1 MTQKVAFIVQR
12 YGEEI
17 TGGSEAHC
25 RMVAEYMTRHWQ
37 VEVLT
42 TCAKD
47 YVSWQNHYPA
57 GTEQLNGVTVRRFPV
72 TITRKKWLF
81 DRCYDLLALI
91 NQPSKPRR
99 FGRLINPLL
108 RLFAK
113 AGHKLTAALG
123 TKPLLERVWMVLQG
137 PHCPT
142 LTQHLRTSSY
152 DAVIGFS
159 YVYSTCYFGVIDGL
173 KDSTALKV
181 LVPTAH
187 DDPALQFGIFDELF
201 EGVDVILANTEEE
214 RQLLQRRFP
223 TLAAGSGSSSGP
235 SSGSDAKTIA
245 PKIQVVGCGIDL
257 PPVAEQPDVT
267 EVEAFKARHGIERPY
282 AVYVGRIEAF
292 KGCADL
298 LAQFS
303 SDKQGELAL
312 VLVGKAEMPIPSRED
327 TGGTIISLGYVS
339 DRDKELAI
347 AGSEFLVMPSPY
359 ESLSLVL
366 LEAWHLGKPVLVNGA
381 CAVLKGQCQRSGGGL
396 WFDSW
401 QDFTPQ
407 LSKLR
412 HQLSTQA
419 LLSSDLHPYP
429 PKKLRDFVAK
439 NYSWEAIGDKYRK
452 LLPKV
457 KRSKN

>member
-1 MTQKVAFIVQR
+1 MAQRVAFIVQR

-72 TITRKKWLF
+72 AFTRKKWLF
-81 DRCYDLLALI
+81 DRCYDLLVLL
-91 NQPSKPRR
+91 NQPDKPRR
-99 FGRLINPLL
+99 FGRLINPILKL
-108 RLFAK
+108 CNTFA
-113 AGHKLTAALG
+113 AAIG
-123 TKPLLERVWMVLQG
+123 IKRPLERLWMVLQG
-137 PHCPT
+137 PHCPR
-142 LTQHLRTSSY
+142 LTQHLKTSSY

-159 YVYSTCYFGVIDGL
+159 YVYSTCYFGFTEGL
-173 KDSTALKV
+173 REGRNSSAALKV

-201 EGVDVILANTEEE
+201 AGVDVILANTEEE

-223 TLAAGSGSSSGP
+223 ALALASGSE
-235 SSGSDAKTIA
+235 AKTIA
-245 PKIQVVGCGIDL
+245 PKVQVVGCGIDL
-257 PPVAEQPDVT
+257 PPVSEQPEPSEVAAR
-267 EVEAFKARHGIERPY
+267 VEAFKARHAIDRPY

-292 KGCADL
+292 KGCGDL
-298 LAQFS
+298 LAQFR
-303 SDKQGELAL
+303 DDQQGDLAL
-312 VLVGKAEMPIPSRED
+312 LLVGKAEMPIPSRAES
-327 TGGTIISLGYVS
+327 GGTIISLGFVS
-339 DRDKELAI
+339 DQDKELAI

-407 LSKLR
+407 LAKLR
-412 HQLSTQA
+412 QQITAKAQA
-419 LLSSDLHPYP
+419 TDEQPYP
-429 PKKLRDFVAK
+429 PDKLRAFVAN
-439 NYSWEAIGDKYRK
+439 NYSWAAIGSKYRK
-452 LLPKV
+452 LLPKEE
-457 KRSKN
+457 R